1 MAVRGI
7 NPFEKHVE
15 KIFLA
20 LAAAG
25 LTGVVA
31 WQVAGTSNVV
41 EVNRDQVPADQAYEK
56 ILSKAKQ
63 LNAQMREPNPG
74 TPERLKQPTDPLGEF
89 KKRMAQE
96 VSPSPS
102 LAYAPAGLIGLGTK
116 QATGPRSDQ
125 VYLPPKLP
133 AGTRPI
139 AHAFMSTVHE
149 QDVASIEKLAQFM
162 PSSGPYDKAA
172 VTVETTI
179 DPKAIRAALEKDPDG
194 PGPALPLLRAWWAN
208 TEVVEVEMV
217 RQELKA
223 DGTWGNEVATPLLPG
238 RQNFHDILR
247 DPKIDSQTLGQIV
260 FDASAGMEELLRPEW
275 YRRAELGGNVVG
287 DEWQSPADAIKAAQ
301 GGDAAGGPLGD
312 WQRRLKGLRASLAGK
327 ERALQNANNQPAPQ
341 PSGGGGGGGGS
352 RGPKGAGGGSG
363 GLGGG
368 GGGGGATNQP
378 TSRDRLIKDLER
390 QIEVVKKQITEVEAR
405 ISELGGKSDPSGTK
419 APVVRDNDLSVLLSS
434 AEPLAVWHHDI
445 QAVRGA
451 TYRYELRVKVN
462 NPLFNRAGQLQ
473 ADDVAAA
480 QSPTVAI
487 PSGGWTDPIRVD
499 DEVYSFIT
507 NASQPPVGL
516 GGGSGLGNAQA
527 TLFYYTW
534 GYWRSANVS
543 LEPGDGM
550 VAVWKVPDETKINA
564 GGAEQPAA
572 APPPVAPRGGGR
584 SPVGGGGA
592 QAPLGGGAAPA
603 APTNA
608 PLPTKE
614 ISKERDAF
622 LLDVIANPLSRGKY
636 SLALIRDVDKTIV
649 AKDPEEQKAS
659 DIFKRLLASAAAG
672 HQQLMGAG
680 APAPAN
686 VPGQAPNVPPPLVPN
701 RGGGLGGG

>member
-31 WQVAGTSNVV
+31 WQFAGTSNTV

-56 ILSKAKQ
+56 ILSTAKQ
-63 LNAQMREPNPG
+63 LNAKMREPNPG
-74 TPERLKQPTDPLGEF
+74 TPEQLKHPTDPLAEF
-89 KKRMAQE
+89 KNRMA
-96 VSPSPS
+96 VSVAPNAS
-102 LAYAPAGLIGLGTK
+102 LAYAPVGLVGLGSK
-116 QATGPRSDQ
+116 QVTGPSSDQ

-133 AGTRPI
+133 AGTKPI

-149 QDVASIEKLAQFM
+149 QDVASIEKLAQYM

-179 DPKAIRAALEKDPDG
+179 DPKAIRAALEQDPDG

-238 RQNFHDILR
+238 RRNFHDTLR
-247 DPKIDSQTLGQIV
+247 DPKIDSQTLAQVV
-260 FDASAGMEELLRPEW
+260 FDASTGMEELLRPEW

-287 DEWQSPADAIKAAQ
+287 EEWKSPAEVLKSGQA
-301 GGDAAGGPLGD
+301 GDAAGGPLGD
-312 WQRRLKGLRASLAGK
+312 WQRRLKGLRDSLAGK
-327 ERALQNANNQPAPQ
+327 ERALQNANKQPAPPA
-341 PSGGGGGGGGS
+341 PSGGGGGGL
-352 RGPKGAGGGSG
+352 RGPKGAGGG
-363 GLGGG
+363 GGG
-368 GGGGGATNQP
+368 AGGGGASNQP

-390 QIEVVKKQITEVEAR
+390 QIDLVKKQIAEVEAK
-405 ISELGGKSDPSGTK
+405 ISELGGKSDASAPKG
-419 APVVRDNDLSVLLSS
+419 PVVRDNDLSVLLSS
-434 AEPLAVWHHDI
+434 TEPVAVWHHDV

-473 ADDVAAA
+473 ADQVAAA
-480 QSPTVAI
+480 QSPTIVI
-487 PSGGWTDPIRVD
+487 PSGGWTDPVHVD

-507 NASQPPVGL
+507 NASQPPAGL

-550 VAVWKVPDETKINA
+550 VAVWKIPDESKINA
-564 GGAEQPAA
+564 GGAAQPAA
-572 APPPVAPRGGGR
+572 APPPVAP
-584 SPVGGGGA
+584 GGGGKNRPA
-592 QAPLGGGAAPA
+592 GAGGAPAPLGGGAAPA

-614 ISKERDAF
+614 ISKERDAY
-622 LLDVIANPLSRGKY
+622 LLDVVANPLSRGKY

-659 DIFKRLLASAAAG
+659 ETYRRLMESAALG

-686 VPGQAPNVPPPLVPN
+686 APGQGPNVPPPSMIPN